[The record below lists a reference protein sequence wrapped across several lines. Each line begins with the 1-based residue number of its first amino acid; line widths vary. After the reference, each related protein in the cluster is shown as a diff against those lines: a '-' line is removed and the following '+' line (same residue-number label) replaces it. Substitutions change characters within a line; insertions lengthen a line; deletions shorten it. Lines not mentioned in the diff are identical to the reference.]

1 MHNMPGME
9 QGQIL
14 FREGACMASSDR
26 ATLVFEGCGGHG
38 AMPHLA
44 TDPTVVAASTIM
56 ALQSIVARNVDPLAS
71 AVITVGRLQAGQTYN
86 VIPETA
92 ELELSIRALKPEVRD
107 LLEERIRAVAQGQ
120 ADSFGAQCHITYE
133 RGYPVLVNS
142 PAETRLAMGIAR
154 SLFGDARVIANAD
167 PLCASED
174 FAYMLEERPGCYL
187 FIGNGDNGHTWQRL
201 GDPAMCTTPVS
212 TSTIAT
218 SKPAPH
224 SGRLWPISFFQPTP
238 QADHEKTVSTFRR
251 HAFVLSFA
259 SLCVAPF
266 AMGAAR
272 AADLRVVT
280 LLVPYPAGGLS
291 DSIARAISAALGRA
305 LNQQVIVD
313 NLGGVSGSLAA
324 QKVLNAPADGH
335 MIFLGSPNEVILSPM
350 VNAAVKLRAE
360 DFRMLGQV
368 AVNPLVLLTR
378 STLPVRNVDEFIAYA
393 KTQDKG
399 LSYGSV
405 GMGSMYHL
413 LAESMA
419 QQTQIHVTHVPYK
432 GMAPMVQDVGGNSI
446 DFAILPYAT
455 SFKGMSEQGRLRL
468 IGWLAPTRSEPGYLC
483 ARSWRRPDSEEL
495 QPFHLG
501 RSHGEPQNSRGHG
514 GTSEQGTG
522 RSAA

>member
-1 MHNMPGME
+1 MHSKFSSYIDTDAMLAWRHAIHRQPELGFEEFQTSALVAHCLREWGYEVTTGLAGTGLVGSLKFGPGSRRLGLRAEMDALPIQEDTGLPWASEVPGKMHGCGHDGHTTMLLGAAQALAKLHREGEHVMDGMLHLIFQPAEELGGAGGAQRMMKEGLFSRFPCDAVFAMHNMPGME

-187 FIGNGDNGHTWQRL
+187 FIGNGNNGHTHGSASGPCNVHNPSFDFNDRNLETGATFWTAL
-201 GDPAMCTTPVS
+201 AHFFLS
-212 TSTIAT
+212 TH
-218 SKPAPH
+218 AP
-224 SGRLWPISFFQPTP
+224 S
-238 QADHEKTVSTFRR
+238 
-251 HAFVLSFA
+251 
-259 SLCVAPF
+259 
-266 AMGAAR
+266 
-272 AADLRVVT
+272 
-280 LLVPYPAGGLS
+280 
-291 DSIARAISAALGRA
+291 
-305 LNQQVIVD
+305 
-313 NLGGVSGSLAA
+313 
-324 QKVLNAPADGH
+324 
-335 MIFLGSPNEVILSPM
+335 
-350 VNAAVKLRAE
+350 
-360 DFRMLGQV
+360 
-368 AVNPLVLLTR
+368 
-378 STLPVRNVDEFIAYA
+378 
-393 KTQDKG
+393 
-399 LSYGSV
+399 
-405 GMGSMYHL
+405 
-413 LAESMA
+413 
-419 QQTQIHVTHVPYK
+419 
-432 GMAPMVQDVGGNSI
+432 
-446 DFAILPYAT
+446 
-455 SFKGMSEQGRLRL
+455 
-468 IGWLAPTRSEPGYLC
+468 
-483 ARSWRRPDSEEL
+483 
-495 QPFHLG
+495 
-501 RSHGEPQNSRGHG
+501 
-514 GTSEQGTG
+514 
-522 RSAA
+522 

>member
-1 MHNMPGME
+1 MHSKFSSYIDTDAMLAWRHAIHRHPELGFEEFQTSALVGRCLREWGYEVTTDLAGTGLVGSLKFGPGSRRLGLRAEMDALPIQENTGLSWASEVPGKMHGCGHDGHTTMLLGAAQALAKLHREGKHAMDGMLHLIFQPAEELGGAGGAQRMMKEGLFSRFPCDAVFAMHNMPGME

-187 FIGNGDNGHTWQRL
+187 FIGNGDNGHTHGSASGPCNVHNHSFDFNDRNLETGATFWTAL
-201 GDPAMCTTPVS
+201 AHSFLS
-212 TSTIAT
+212 T
-218 SKPAPH
+218 H
-224 SGRLWPISFFQPTP
+224 
-238 QADHEKTVSTFRR
+238 
-251 HAFVLSFA
+251 
-259 SLCVAPF
+259 
-266 AMGAAR
+266 
-272 AADLRVVT
+272 
-280 LLVPYPAGGLS
+280 
-291 DSIARAISAALGRA
+291 
-305 LNQQVIVD
+305 
-313 NLGGVSGSLAA
+313 
-324 QKVLNAPADGH
+324 
-335 MIFLGSPNEVILSPM
+335 
-350 VNAAVKLRAE
+350 
-360 DFRMLGQV
+360 
-368 AVNPLVLLTR
+368 
-378 STLPVRNVDEFIAYA
+378 
-393 KTQDKG
+393 
-399 LSYGSV
+399 
-405 GMGSMYHL
+405 
-413 LAESMA
+413 
-419 QQTQIHVTHVPYK
+419 
-432 GMAPMVQDVGGNSI
+432 
-446 DFAILPYAT
+446 
-455 SFKGMSEQGRLRL
+455 
-468 IGWLAPTRSEPGYLC
+468 
-483 ARSWRRPDSEEL
+483 ARS
-495 QPFHLG
+495 
-501 RSHGEPQNSRGHG
+501 
-514 GTSEQGTG
+514 
-522 RSAA
+522 